1 MWCSVSVLSELRWTV
16 FCAHGRARDVTPSHE
31 APRDSVPHQSGEE
44 SGSLC
49 LLNGLRFS
57 GFGDVYL
64 IQAVRLCRAVVNHFF
79 KRNWLLLGWKVF
91 SSNPQAAPVSDLTHS
106 GAVCVTEPR
115 TNGGAH
121 RCGVNG
127 KCSISASLRVSARL
141 TCWFY
146 TSPNSDRSAWC
157 SFTCW
162 TRLESWDPHSWIY
175 RTHHHSNLHDVQ
187 PGARRICWC
196 LLNLRTKNPK
206 APWF

>member
-127 KCSISASLRVSARL
+127 KCSISASLRVSPAGSTPPQTPTGPHDVVLPAGLGSRVGIP
-141 TCWFY
+141 TPGSTGHIITQTY
-146 TSPNSDRSAWC
+146 TM
-157 SFTCW
+157 
-162 TRLESWDPHSWIY
+162 
-175 RTHHHSNLHDVQ
+175 SNLEQGGSV
-187 PGARRICWC
+187 GV
-196 LLNLRTKNPK
+196 
-206 APWF
+206 F